1 MQTWKAI
8 LITLLIILKL
18 IRSWF
23 MAHGYPWYSGLG
35 FAHGIDR
42 SNLVARGYLGL
53 SGLDVAHG
61 HLMNLNFEL

>member
-1 MQTWKAI
+1 
-8 LITLLIILKL
+8 
-18 IRSWF
+18 